1 MMTGLAIATLPLL
14 AVTASAAPVSTCEA
28 YPKEAIAEAR
38 KAMATRTPDDD
49 RHAMMCLTEAVAAL
63 DAKLESL
70 REGSLP
76 FTGTIYAPK
85 GVVMKKPPA
94 REVR

>member
-1 MMTGLAIATLPLL
+1 MLGLATALLPLP
-14 AVTASAAPVSTCEA
+14 AVTAQAAPVSSCEA
-28 YPKEAIAEAR
+28 SSKEAIAEAR
-38 KAMATRTPDDD
+38 RAIATPSHDDD
-49 RHAMMCLTEAVAAL
+49 RTALMCLAEAVAAL

-70 REGSLP
+70 RDGSLP

-94 REVR
+94 REGR